1 MEQEKKERKQKEYE
15 DWANKL
21 KGTKYFYSHNIN
33 QDQHSQLDKHKVN
46 KNNINTLY
54 IKKFTN
60 LLIVYL

>member
-46 KNNINTLY
+46 KNNINTLS
-54 IKKFTN
+54 IK
-60 LLIVYL
+60 